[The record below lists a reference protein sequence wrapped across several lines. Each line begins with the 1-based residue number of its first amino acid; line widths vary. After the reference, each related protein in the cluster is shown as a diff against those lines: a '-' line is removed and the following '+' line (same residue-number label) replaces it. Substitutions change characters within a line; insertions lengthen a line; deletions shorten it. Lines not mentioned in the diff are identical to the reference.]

1 MATSANTPATLP
13 PATSATPA
21 MTPTPLVASS
31 PPAVAAASADKDVTP
46 TKGKVSGNH
55 KATEPPAPRAPN
67 WVAGELHTVLSV
79 APAHWESYRGSRT
92 GDKSRRTGE
101 ELTAAFV
108 TATPVE
114 NRAVALKRTAASL
127 DRKLKDT
134 RTRFVA
140 TRKNLCRTGLS
151 ASQREDFLI
160 NFGGSELYSL
170 ARAAF
175 KSSAVANESTYRE
188 PVVFGAPEAP
198 ACGLETAPA
207 DAGGEGSVA
216 PGRTST
222 DKSPTGTACTADG
235 GPTLGQA
242 GLAQSSPSPRTLM
255 TRPSRAGTPAG
266 PDVEGTGADSEGSPG
281 DADADDTVPKAVEL
295 LAGAEAQRDCSKAKK
310 VSTSGAIAAY
320 LDAKNEREKVLFA
333 ERHGGGPSDSRE
345 ATNGVSD
352 NDIRIA
358 VLDMIGAIAAKA
370 RRQ

>member
-1 MATSANTPATLP
+1 MATSATTPATLP

-46 TKGKVSGNH
+46 TKGKVSGKR

-67 WVAGELHTVLSV
+67 WVAGELHAVLSV
-79 APAHWESYRGSRT
+79 APAHWASYRGSRT

-101 ELTAAFV
+101 ELTAAFG

-114 NRAVALKRTAASL
+114 NCAVALKRTEASL
-127 DRKLKDT
+127 ERKLEDT
-134 RTRFVA
+134 RTIYVA
-140 TRKNLCRTGLS
+140 TRKNLCRTGLR

-160 NFGGSELYSL
+160 NCGGSELYSL

-175 KSSAVANESTYRE
+175 KSPAVANESTYRE

-222 DKSPTGTACTADG
+222 DKIPTGTACTVDG
-235 GPTLGQA
+235 GPTLGQE
-242 GLAQSSPSPRTLM
+242 GLAQSSPRTLM
-255 TRPSRAGTPAG
+255 TRPIRAGAPAG
-266 PDVEGTGADSEGSPG
+266 PDVEGTGADSEGSSG
-281 DADADDTVPKAVEL
+281 DADANDTVHEAVEL
-295 LAGAEAQRDCSKAKK
+295 LAGAEALRNCSKAKK
-310 VSTSGAIAAY
+310 VSTSGAIAAF